1 MDALELDDQYC
12 HPGPSLVP
20 PFKRVVITEGSY
32 RTYSA
37 ALVWLQTG
45 HIEFAPL
52 SSRSDTDVDNGAYDD
67 ESESSNAGALCAS
80 ADPQPRLV
88 LARASPKSVYR
99 LADLLSLDTLKSLAF
114 ANFVS
119 QLTAA
124 SAAFE
129 LYSEAATTYPELRDV
144 VLAFVVR
151 HWDEAKSSDA
161 MQEMERRAGLG
172 QLPVGAA
179 KTAMLLAKALAEE
192 LAAKEQL
199 RSLVARLR
207 MTVGLLALFLQS
219 VCDLEESAARL
230 ARACEGSSRGAQA
243 PRGAV

>member
-1 MDALELDDQYC
+1 MEDSDLEVDALELDDQYC

-161 MQEMERRAGLG
+161 MQEMERRAGVG

-179 KTAMLLAKALAEE
+179 KTAMLLAKALAE
-192 LAAKEQL
+192 
-199 RSLVARLR
+199 
-207 MTVGLLALFLQS
+207 
-219 VCDLEESAARL
+219 DLG
-230 ARACEGSSRGAQA
+230 C
-243 PRGAV
+243 